1 MFAGIG
7 GFRTGLTNAGD
18 FFMPVGWCEKDKH
31 AQKAYRLLYGTE
43 GEYFC
48 DDARIINPADLPDFD
63 LICGGF
69 PCQPFSV
76 AGQRLGFADER
87 GTLFHEI
94 CRLAEARHP
103 KYLLL
108 ENVPGLLTHEGG
120 QTFLAILTAL
130 EQLGYSLEWCVVNSA
145 NFGVPQDR
153 KRVYIVGY
161 LDSRLSGKIYPVR
174 ESTYSNLK
182 QLIPGRQGQRVYS
195 PDGAAVTSANIYVSF
210 FSAPTAFTLYGGSFL
225 TCFCPAGAVDFY
237 SIIAHELMHGFA
249 SEKLTELY
257 RQHVESNEKLRA
269 CHRALLE
276 DWQSGDE
283 EEFVMAAEYY
293 LCYLSGNYSEERLL
307 ERAKKEYGGNCP
319 TSVAV
324 FELLLQEPQI
334 PEDYDKWLIEQF
346 EGNKLSVCD

>member
-108 ENVPGLLTHEGG
+108 ENVSGLLTHEGG
-120 QTFLAILTAL
+120 KLSSLSSPRLSNWGILLNGVLLTAQTSVSPKTGSECTL
-130 EQLGYSLEWCVVNSA
+130 SDILIADCPAKYILSEKAHIQILSSLFPGAKVS
-145 NFGVPQDR
+145 
-153 KRVYIVGY
+153 VYI
-161 LDSRLSGKIYPVR
+161 PPM
-174 ESTYSNLK
+174 E
-182 QLIPGRQGQRVYS
+182 P
-195 PDGAAVTSANIYVSF
+195 PYV
-210 FSAPTAFTLYGGSFL
+210 
-225 TCFCPAGAVDFY
+225 
-237 SIIAHELMHGFA
+237 
-249 SEKLTELY
+249 
-257 RQHVESNEKLRA
+257 
-269 CHRALLE
+269 
-276 DWQSGDE
+276 
-283 EEFVMAAEYY
+283 
-293 LCYLSGNYSEERLL
+293 
-307 ERAKKEYGGNCP
+307 
-319 TSVAV
+319 
-324 FELLLQEPQI
+324 
-334 PEDYDKWLIEQF
+334 
-346 EGNKLSVCD
+346 

>member
-48 DDARIINPADLPDFD
+48 DDARIINPADMPDFD

-161 LDSRLSGKIYPVR
+161 LDTTTPSIGTTNCQAGRRMSIVICVTEQTRTVNAGRPSV
-174 ESTYSNLK
+174 
-182 QLIPGRQGQRVYS
+182 QLRWI
-195 PDGAAVTSANIYVSF
+195 
-210 FSAPTAFTLYGGSFL
+210 
-225 TCFCPAGAVDFY
+225 
-237 SIIAHELMHGFA
+237 
-249 SEKLTELY
+249 
-257 RQHVESNEKLRA
+257 
-269 CHRALLE
+269 
-276 DWQSGDE
+276 
-283 EEFVMAAEYY
+283 
-293 LCYLSGNYSEERLL
+293 
-307 ERAKKEYGGNCP
+307 
-319 TSVAV
+319 
-324 FELLLQEPQI
+324 
-334 PEDYDKWLIEQF
+334 
-346 EGNKLSVCD
+346 

>member
-130 EQLGYSLEWCVVNSA
+130 GQLGYSLEWCVVNSA

-161 LDSRLSGKIYPVR
+161 LD
-174 ESTYSNLK
+174 T
-182 QLIPGRQGQRVYS
+182 
-195 PDGAAVTSANIYVSF
+195 
-210 FSAPTAFTLYGGSFL
+210 
-225 TCFCPAGAVDFY
+225 
-237 SIIAHELMHGFA
+237 
-249 SEKLTELY
+249 
-257 RQHVESNEKLRA
+257 
-269 CHRALLE
+269 
-276 DWQSGDE
+276 
-283 EEFVMAAEYY
+283 
-293 LCYLSGNYSEERLL
+293 
-307 ERAKKEYGGNCP
+307 
-319 TSVAV
+319 
-324 FELLLQEPQI
+324 
-334 PEDYDKWLIEQF
+334 
-346 EGNKLSVCD
+346 

>member
-120 QTFLAILTAL
+120 QTFLAILIAL

-195 PDGAAVTSANIYVSF
+195 PDGAAVCLMSQGGGQGAKTG
-210 FSAPTAFTLYGGSFL
+210 LYL
-225 TCFCPAGAVDFY
+225 IDMNENA
-237 SIIAHELMHGFA
+237 SII
-249 SEKLTELY
+249 
-257 RQHVESNEKLRA
+257 NE
-269 CHRALLE
+269 
-276 DWQSGDE
+276 
-283 EEFVMAAEYY
+283 
-293 LCYLSGNYSEERLL
+293 
-307 ERAKKEYGGNCP
+307 
-319 TSVAV
+319 
-324 FELLLQEPQI
+324 
-334 PEDYDKWLIEQF
+334 
-346 EGNKLSVCD
+346 